1 MPIPTPTPGQSKSEF
16 LEACML
22 NDTMAAE
29 YPDPDQRYAVCQAQW
44 TDRSSWVLHERNVSE

>member
-1 MPIPTPTPGQSKSEF
+1 
-16 LEACML
+16 ML